1 MEISRLGSSKS
12 IAVLDTSSL
21 LLIAEGRVTVE
32 DLLEGLDLSSV
43 VIPDVV
49 VSELQRLASKQD
61 NKGRLAQWILN
72 NIIPAF
78 QLIVTEY
85 RDKSVDEA
93 LIELSRNTGF
103 ILVTADTELAKRALR
118 NGVRVAIYRSA
129 KRRFILLSE

>member
-61 NKGRLAQWILN
+61 MRGRLAQWVLN
-72 NIIPAF
+72 NLVPMF
-78 QLIVTEY
+78 QLMTTGY
-85 RDKSVDEA
+85 KDKPVDEA

-103 ILVTADTELAKRALR
+103 ILVTADIELAKRALR
-118 NGVRVAIYRSA
+118 SGVRVAIYRSA
-129 KRRFILLSE
+129 KKRFVLLSE

>member
-1 MEISRLGSSKS
+1 MEIGGLGHSKS
-12 IAVLDTSSL
+12 IAVLDTSAL
-21 LLIAEGRVTVE
+21 LLVAEGRVTIE
-32 DLLEGLDLSSV
+32 DLVRGLDVSNI

-49 VSELQRLASKQD
+49 ISELQRLASRQD

-72 NIIPAF
+72 NIVPAF
-78 QLIVTEY
+78 QLMVTGY

-103 ILVTADTELAKRALR
+103 ILVTADTDLAKQALR
-118 NGVRVAIYRSA
+118 SGVRVAIYRSA